1 MVPLHYGCG
10 RCRTGG
16 KRSSAPNAVEKNA
29 TCTFTGW
36 MAFEHKLIILT
47 KKKIL
52 KMWLAGG
59 ESNPCVKNIY
69 GLNANMYIYL
79 LYCPI
84 AAAAT
89 ESPSC
94 QCVKNTL
101 SVADR
106 VCENKTDKI

>member
-1 MVPLHYGCG
+1 ML
-10 RCRTGG
+10 
-16 KRSSAPNAVEKNA
+16 
-29 TCTFTGW
+29 
-36 MAFEHKLIILT
+36 
-47 KKKIL
+47 
-52 KMWLAGG
+52 LAGG
-59 ESNPCVKNIY
+59 ESNPWGKNIY
-69 GLNANMYIYL
+69 GFIANLYIYF

-106 VCENKTDKI
+106 VCANKTDKI

>member
-1 MVPLHYGCG
+1 ML
-10 RCRTGG
+10 
-16 KRSSAPNAVEKNA
+16 
-29 TCTFTGW
+29 
-36 MAFEHKLIILT
+36 
-47 KKKIL
+47 
-52 KMWLAGG
+52 LAGG

-69 GLNANMYIYL
+69 GFIANMYIYF

-101 SVADR
+101 SVTDH
-106 VCENKTDKI
+106 VCVSK

>member
-1 MVPLHYGCG
+1 
-10 RCRTGG
+10 
-16 KRSSAPNAVEKNA
+16 
-29 TCTFTGW
+29 
-36 MAFEHKLIILT
+36 
-47 KKKIL
+47 
-52 KMWLAGG
+52 MWLAGG

-69 GLNANMYIYL
+69 GFIANMYIYL

-101 SVADR
+101 SVSDR
-106 VCENKTDKI
+106 VRVNKTDKI

>member
-1 MVPLHYGCG
+1 
-10 RCRTGG
+10 
-16 KRSSAPNAVEKNA
+16 
-29 TCTFTGW
+29 
-36 MAFEHKLIILT
+36 
-47 KKKIL
+47 
-52 KMWLAGG
+52 MWLAGG
-59 ESNPCVKNIY
+59 ESNPYVKNIY

-106 VCENKTDKI
+106 VCVNKTDKI

>member
-1 MVPLHYGCG
+1 ML
-10 RCRTGG
+10 
-16 KRSSAPNAVEKNA
+16 
-29 TCTFTGW
+29 
-36 MAFEHKLIILT
+36 
-47 KKKIL
+47 
-52 KMWLAGG
+52 LAGG

-69 GLNANMYIYL
+69 GLIANMYIYF

-106 VCENKTDKI
+106 VCANKTDKI